1 MYVVIW
7 ITRNSRTNH
16 RICHFPY
23 HFCQFRPC
31 CTLGNDN
38 NLQGDRQDRCRRL
51 PVTVRLHHYL
61 PNSIICLVPIFVFCI
76 CNVKFTS
83 PSMVIC
89 MLILFV
95 NHRQSSSINP
105 AHSSRA
111 RNLSSACLLY
121 IWLGPTSPL
130 NNLC

>member
-51 PVTVRLHHYL
+51 PVAVRLHHYL
-61 PNSIICLVPIFVFCI
+61 PNSIICLVPILVFCI
-76 CNVKFTS
+76 CNVKVYLAINGHLHVDS
-83 PSMVIC
+83 
-89 MLILFV
+89 L
-95 NHRQSSSINP
+95 RQSSSIIV
-105 AHSSRA
+105 HKSCTFFSRA
-111 RNLSSACLLY
+111 KSQFCLPSIYLAGTN
-121 IWLGPTSPL
+121 IAS
-130 NNLC
+130 